1 MTRDKP
7 SLLPE
12 PVVVSSTA
20 LTKPAFCSVLTKLL
34 LSLLVSDPLA
44 ISPDAFVMVVGWP
57 LTVKP
62 GSSWDLSRNGASD
75 EVVAAPT
82 GPPKRTGKLSPPNTR
97 APHMPVTRRRAVARA
112 RYDTV
117 TATTPVNWTRSAGLP
132 LP

>member
-20 LTKPAFCSVLTKLL
+20 LTKPAFCNVLTKLL
-34 LSLLVSDPLA
+34 LSLLVSDPLT
-44 ISPDAFVMVVGWP
+44 INPDGFVMVLGWP

-62 GSSWDLSRNGASD
+62 GSSWDWRRNGASD

-82 GPPKRTGKLSPPNTR
+82 GPPKSAGRPNPPSTSAPLTPATCHR
-97 APHMPVTRRRAVARA
+97 AAGRA
-112 RYDTV
+112 R
-117 TATTPVNWTRSAGLP
+117 
-132 LP
+132 

>member
-1 MTRDKP
+1 MTKDRP

-12 PVVVSSTA
+12 PVVFSSTA

-44 ISPDAFVMVVGWP
+44 INPDGFVMVVGWP

-62 GSSWDLSRNGASD
+62 GSSWDLSKNGASD

-82 GPPKRTGKLSPPNTR
+82 GAPKRAGSPIPPSTS
-97 APHMPVTRRRAVARA
+97 APHRPVTRRRAATRVRSAL
-112 RYDTV
+112 V
-117 TATTPVNWTRSAGLP
+117 TAGSLVNWTRPAGRRL
-132 LP
+132 